1 MVKQRQVAKWIKP
14 NHRVGIKMISELY
27 KSSGEQK
34 LANLGQWK
42 FQNNTGRVAT
52 FRKGD
57 EIIVVFKGTQLG
69 GNSSRK
75 DISDDLAVSIG
86 VPQLVSLLNEGDLI
100 VQNLIDQG
108 IPISKI
114 STTGH
119 SLGGYA
125 ATKIS
130 EKYKLKSFVFNSA
143 APPTAPIPIGPGKEY
158 QTNYHIVGDLIS
170 SHVSDESALV
180 IRANKNTNFGDSL
193 FNHEVDRF
201 YEDDPTYSFWDSKK
215 ENSLFSRD
223 ILAVVEIA
231 SAIIFLPLIALE
243 ASTIGAAAIAEG
255 VLFGGEAVVETL
267 GTIYNIIKEG
277 EALELAVEKTAQA
290 TVLARTILQPIP
302 GHEHEGSP
310 EKLYYSDTEKVNH
323 KEINAAWK
331 GQPLTNYTPDKS
343 DPVEIPKAVPII
355 ATPAQPDNFAISKP
369 ASGREVYNEEVR
381 KSVEHQKEIKKRAM
395 EYKKDRSAALK
406 NLNGKRDND
415 DDLPNRELK
424 TVKSLYRQNMLEK
437 PSSSRKV

>member
-1 MVKQRQVAKWIKP
+1 M
-14 NHRVGIKMISELY
+14 
-27 KSSGEQK
+27 
-34 LANLGQWK
+34 
-42 FQNNTGRVAT
+42 
-52 FRKGD
+52 
-57 EIIVVFKGTQLG
+57 
-69 GNSSRK
+69 
-75 DISDDLAVSIG
+75 
-86 VPQLVSLLNEGDLI
+86 
-100 VQNLIDQG
+100 
-108 IPISKI
+108 
-114 STTGH
+114 
-119 SLGGYA
+119 
-125 ATKIS
+125 
-130 EKYKLKSFVFNSA
+130 
-143 APPTAPIPIGPGKEY
+143 
-158 QTNYHIVGDLIS
+158 
-170 SHVSDESALV
+170 
-180 IRANKNTNFGDSL
+180 
-193 FNHEVDRF
+193 
-201 YEDDPTYSFWDSKK
+201 
-215 ENSLFSRD
+215 
-223 ILAVVEIA
+223 
-231 SAIIFLPLIALE
+231 
-243 ASTIGAAAIAEG
+243 
-255 VLFGGEAVVETL
+255 FGGEAVVETL